1 MKRTITDDELVYM
14 YTSAHLTMAEIG
26 AVIGI
31 TRQGVLKRLRKLG
44 VTAEQGERVEVAC
57 AKCGS
62 MFVAERKRWRKQRKV
77 FCSQQCYFQH
87 IENPD
92 YVPWRQGQSIA
103 RKEVSRYF
111 DLKPEHVVH
120 HKDGNNYNND
130 IMNLA
135 VFASQADHMAYHRG
149 AETPFLFDGAS
160 II

>member
-62 MFVAERKRWRKQRKV
+62 MFVAERKRRREHNLGSYNV
-77 FCSQQCYFQH
+77 S
-87 IENPD
+87 
-92 YVPWRQGQSIA
+92 YVNSSACGVTVAHDALTVGA
-103 RKEVSRYF
+103 RFKSLRARLLEGLRSPCLHDSLVAF
-111 DLKPEHVVH
+111 EE
-120 HKDGNNYNND
+120 
-130 IMNLA
+130 
-135 VFASQADHMAYHRG
+135 FADHFVV
-149 AETPFLFDGAS
+149 EVLLL
-160 II
+160 